1 MRYSTGV
8 DKGRSRP
15 GAAAATGAVTLSLVA
30 QRAGVSLATASRV
43 LHGSGGRAVG
53 DALRAKVLAAAEE
66 LRYVSNGPAQALA
79 RATTSV
85 VGLVVHDVADPYF
98 SAIAA
103 GAMRV
108 ARAHDL
114 MVMVAAT
121 FRDPLLELEYLARL
135 RAQRAR
141 AVLLAGSGFG
151 DLQFSARLAA
161 QIEAFEQQGG
171 RVALIGDHGVS
182 ADTVLPDNRNG
193 AAEAVRHLWELGHRR
208 IGVIAGPRELAT
220 VAHRLDGA
228 REALRA
234 LGGPLPDDHVVDADF
249 TRAGGRAAAIEL
261 LRRRPEVTAILA
273 LNDVMAAGVLAALR
287 DDLHR
292 AVPAEVSVIGFDD
305 LPQAADLHPA
315 LTTVRLPLEE
325 IGERAMRLI
334 LEDAELPGRD
344 AQDGWDGQAGQDGQD
359 GGHPFDA
366 PRSVHVPATLVVR
379 ASTGAAPQA

>member
-1 MRYSTGV
+1 V

-15 GAAAATGAVTLSLVA
+15 GAAAATGAVTLSVVA
-30 QRAGVSLATASRV
+30 ERAGVSLATASRV

-53 DALRAKVLAAAEE
+53 DALRTRVFAAAEE
-66 LRYVSNGPAQALA
+66 LRYVSNGPAQTLA
-79 RATTSV
+79 RATSSV

-121 FRDPLLELEYLARL
+121 FRDPKLELEYLARL

-141 AVLLAGSGFG
+141 AVLLAGSGFA
-151 DLQFSARLAA
+151 DPQFSERLSAE
-161 QIEAFEQQGG
+161 IGVFEQQGG

-182 ADTVLPDNRNG
+182 ADTVLPDNRGG

-208 IGVIAGPRELAT
+208 IGVVAGPRELAT
-220 VAHRLDGA
+220 VAQRLDGA
-228 REALRA
+228 RAALRA
-234 LGGPLPDDHVVDADF
+234 LGGQLPDEHVVEADF
-249 TRAGGRAAAIEL
+249 TRAGGRAAGIEL
-261 LRRRPEVTAILA
+261 LHRRPELTAILA
-273 LNDVMAAGVLAALR
+273 LNDMMAAGVLAALR
-287 DDLHR
+287 EDLR
-292 AVPAEVSVIGFDD
+292 RPVPAEVSVIGFDD

-334 LEDAELPGRD
+334 LEDEERPEP
-344 AQDGWDGQAGQDGQD
+344 D
-359 GGHPFDA
+359 GGEHRNGVQLGGT
-366 PRSVHVPATLVVR
+366 PRSVHVPAVLVVR
-379 ASTGAAPQA
+379 ASTGAVSA

>member
-1 MRYSTGV
+1 V
-8 DKGRSRP
+8 DKVRSRP

-53 DALRAKVLAAAEE
+53 DELKARVFAAAEE

-121 FRDPLLELEYLARL
+121 FRDPGLELEYLARL

-141 AVLLAGSGFG
+141 AVLLAGSGFTDPG
-151 DLQFSARLAA
+151 FAERLAGE
-161 QIEAFEQQGG
+161 IGVFRQQGG
-171 RVALIGDHGVS
+171 RVALIGEHGVA
-182 ADTVLPDNRNG
+182 ADTVLPDHRGG
-193 AAEAVRHLWELGHRR
+193 AAAAARHLWELGHRR
-208 IGVIAGPRELAT
+208 IGVVAGPRELAT
-220 VAHRLDGA
+220 VAQRLAGV
-228 REALRA
+228 RETLAE
-234 LGGPLPDDHVVDADF
+234 LGGSLDDERVVEADF
-249 TRAGGRAAAIEL
+249 TRAGGRAAALDLIRRQPEL
-261 LRRRPEVTAILA
+261 TAVLA
-273 LNDVMAAGVLAALR
+273 LNDAMAAGVLAALR
-287 DDLHR
+287 EELGL
-292 AVPAEVSVIGFDD
+292 AVPGRVSVVGFDD
-305 LPQAADLHPA
+305 LPLAADLHPA

-325 IGERAMRLI
+325 MGERAMRLI
-334 LEDAELPGRD
+334 LEEREPRD
-344 AQDGWDGQAGQDGQD
+344 DFATVDGTRGV
-359 GGHPFDA
+359 P
-366 PRSVHVPATLVVR
+366 VPAQLVVR
-379 ASTGAAPQA
+379 ASTAAAPDHR